1 MAYIHSSTGVA
12 SPDVRVVRL
21 MRAAGVGSRS
31 HQVKPSQLFRLFSA
45 RSMGPLS
52 SASPAPRSQ
61 SSGRTVVVAAVEGHV
76 AGLFGLVDTLRPEA
90 KGVVSEL
97 TRMGLEV

>member
-1 MAYIHSSTGVA
+1 MK
-12 SPDVRVVRL
+12 VVSCFFVIS
-21 MRAAGVGSRS
+21 AGYTCN
-31 HQVKPSQLFRLFSA
+31 Q
-45 RSMGPLS
+45 
-52 SASPAPRSQ
+52 Q

-97 TRMGLEV
+97 TRMGLEVMVC

>member
-1 MAYIHSSTGVA
+1 
-12 SPDVRVVRL
+12 
-21 MRAAGVGSRS
+21 MRAVSLSPFDPFASFD
-31 HQVKPSQLFRLFSA
+31 KEFFFSF
-45 RSMGPLS
+45 
-52 SASPAPRSQ
+52 APTLLRTQ
-61 SSGRTVVVAAVEGHV
+61 SSGRTVVIAAVEGHV